1 MSAPSGEV
9 RALHLLCKH
18 SESRNP
24 ISRRTNAPTTGVAKE
39 SAIEELTTI
48 RAAIMA
54 EAEGKTTQELVRR
67 FCPPPRERE
76 REREERECSAR
87 DALRRTIALSL
98 TAPTLRRPRAPC
110 SLLRYVRTYVQV
122 DIFAKEAQKRSDC
135 GSYRSGGDLGFF
147 GRGAMQKPFEEATY
161 ALSVGEVSGVVNT
174 DSGSHI
180 IMRIA

>member
-67 FCPPPRERE
+67 ARACARERE
-76 REREERECSAR
+76 RERRESVVRA
-87 DALRRTIALSL
+87 I
-98 TAPTLRRPRAPC
+98 TAQDHC
-110 SLLRYVRTYVQV
+110 SLSDSSYVASTARSLFPFTVRTYV
-122 DIFAKEAQKRSDC
+122 RP
-135 GSYRSGGDLGFF
+135 G
-147 GRGAMQKPFEEATY
+147 
-161 ALSVGEVSGVVNT
+161 
-174 DSGSHI
+174 
-180 IMRIA
+180 